1 MQKRKANMRY
11 ICSENAMCFF
21 LSWLQICKEKTQ
33 NCRYRQFLW
42 SVHQSVTLQSQSPSV
57 SQSLFTAEINFM
69 KDSASYSFIKWSHS
83 YCTVFQKSAFQAT
96 LNTMARK
103 ALLFCALAALATSHA
118 VSRIYRSHLMKCTDL
133 TETVMS
139 MSFFFKY
146 TILDSRVARDVRY
159 VQKKS
164 E

>member
-1 MQKRKANMRY
+1 MQKRKANMRC

-21 LSWLQICKEKTQ
+21 LSWLQMCKEKAQ
-33 NCRYRQFLW
+33 NCRYRQFLC

-83 YCTVFQKSAFQAT
+83 YCTVFLKSAFQAT

-103 ALLFCALAALATSHA
+103 ALLFCALAVLATSHA

-133 TETVMS
+133 WQRQWWVCP
-139 MSFFFKY
+139 FFLNTQF
-146 TILDSRVARDVRY
+146 
-159 VQKKS
+159 
-164 E
+164 